1 MDVGYV
7 AKWDRSELSMNYFSV
22 KSQGIF
28 HSNTLYGTQLFQRE
42 ISGGRVLGTEHNFR
56 GTKLSAENKGM

>member
-1 MDVGYV
+1 
-7 AKWDRSELSMNYFSV
+7 MNYFSV

>member
-1 MDVGYV
+1 
-7 AKWDRSELSMNYFSV
+7 MNHFSV

-42 ISGGRVLGTEHNFR
+42 ISGGGVLGTERNFSR
-56 GTKLSAENKGM
+56 NKLSAEDKGV